1 MAEGT
6 LDESIISEET
16 VKVEV
21 SSQARRILSQST
33 YSVDA
38 FKKWYLKNK
47 SFTLGGQNVMFF
59 LEAMSRDKNR
69 KVKK

>member
-1 MAEGT
+1 MASER
-6 LDESIISEET
+6 LDESLISEE
-16 VKVEV
+16 KVNIEI

-59 LEAMSRDKNR
+59 LEAMSRDKNK
-69 KVKK
+69 KVNK